1 MVRSNL
7 KLRILS
13 AIFIMLPIIFLTWY
27 NYIFAMISI
36 CMFCTILCFELLDL
50 KKKHNK
56 LIYSII
62 SGIVLLLIFQFISI
76 SNIKNNYYYIYSAL
90 LVIFFVLNNT
100 MKTKYK
106 FSHSTQNIFSA
117 LFSNNIS
124 SYILLIINSNTDIFL
139 YVVLISSVSDSSAFA
154 FGKLFGKHKLAKNI
168 SPGKTIE
175 GAIGGFASSVIIGST
190 VSILWTQ
197 ISTLVIILYN
207 FIFAFV
213 AQFGDLVFSKIKRNR
228 NIKDYGSIFPGH
240 GGLVDRVDS
249 SLFLFVISYFILIEW
264 LKL

>member
-1 MVRSNL
+1 
-7 KLRILS
+7 
-13 AIFIMLPIIFLTWY
+13 
-27 NYIFAMISI
+27 MI
-36 CMFCTILCFELLDL
+36 
-50 KKKHNK
+50 
-56 LIYSII
+56 
-62 SGIVLLLIFQFISI
+62 
-76 SNIKNNYYYIYSAL
+76 
-90 LVIFFVLNNT
+90 
-100 MKTKYK
+100 KTKYK
-106 FSHSTQNIFSA
+106 FSHSTKNVFSV
-117 LFSNNIS
+117 LFSNNIA

-190 VSILWTQ
+190 VSLLVTQ
-197 ISTLVIILYN
+197 LSMLTIILCN
-207 FIFAFV
+207 FIFAFI
-213 AQFGDLVFSKIKRNR
+213 AQLGDLVFSKIKRNR
-228 NIKDYGSIFPGH
+228 NIKDYGSILPGH

>member
-1 MVRSNL
+1 MARSNL
-7 KLRILS
+7 SLRLLS

-27 NYIFAMISI
+27 SHIFAIISI
-36 CMFCTILCFELLDL
+36 CMFCITLCFELLDL
-50 KKKHNK
+50 EKKHNK

-62 SGIVLLLIFQFISI
+62 PGIVLLFIFQFISI
-76 SNIKNNYYYIYSAL
+76 AKIKNDYYYIYSVL
-90 LVIFFVLNNT
+90 LVIFFVLDNT
-100 MKTKYK
+100 IKTKYK
-106 FSHSTQNIFSA
+106 FSHSTKNVFSV
-117 LFSNNIS
+117 LFSNNIA

-190 VSILWTQ
+190 VSLLVTQ
-197 ISTLVIILYN
+197 LSMLTIILCN
-207 FIFAFV
+207 FIFAFI
-213 AQFGDLVFSKIKRNR
+213 AQLGDLVFSKIKRNR

-240 GGLVDRVDS
+240 GGLIDRVDS

>member
-1 MVRSNL
+1 MARSNL
-7 KLRILS
+7 SLRVLS

-27 NYIFAMISI
+27 NYIFAMISVCI
-36 CMFCTILCFELLDL
+36 FCTTLCFELLDL
-50 KKKHNK
+50 EKKHNK

-62 SGIVLLLIFQFISI
+62 SGIVLILIFQFISI

-90 LVIFFVLNNT
+90 LVILFVLNNA

-106 FSHSTQNIFSA
+106 FSHSTKNIFSV
-117 LFSNNIS
+117 LFSNNIA
-124 SYILLIINSNTDIFL
+124 SYILLIINSNSDVFL
-139 YVVLISSVSDSSAFA
+139 YVVLISAVSDSSAFA
-154 FGKLFGKHKLAKNI
+154 FGKLYGKHKLAKNI

-190 VSILWTQ
+190 VSLLWTQ
-197 ISTLVIILYN
+197 TSTLTIILYN
-207 FIFAFV
+207 FIFAFI

>member
-1 MVRSNL
+1 MARSNL
-7 KLRILS
+7 SLRIFS

-36 CMFCTILCFELLDL
+36 CMFCIILCFELLDL
-50 KKKHNK
+50 EKKYNK

-62 SGIVLLLIFQFISI
+62 SGIALLLVFQFISI
-76 SNIKNNYYYIYSAL
+76 PYIKSNYYYIYSVL

-106 FSHSTQNIFSA
+106 FSHSTKNVFSV
-117 LFSNNIS
+117 LFSNNIA
-124 SYILLIINSNTDIFL
+124 SYILLIIRSNTDIFL
-139 YVVLISSVSDSSAFA
+139 YVILISSVSDSSAFA
-154 FGKLFGKHKLAKNI
+154 FGKIFGKHKLAKNI

-175 GAIGGFASSVIIGST
+175 GAIGGFVSSVIIGST
-190 VSILWTQ
+190 VSLLMTQ
-197 ISTLVIILYN
+197 ISTLTIVFYN
-207 FIFAFV
+207 FIFAFI

-228 NIKDYGSIFPGH
+228 NIKDYGSILPGH